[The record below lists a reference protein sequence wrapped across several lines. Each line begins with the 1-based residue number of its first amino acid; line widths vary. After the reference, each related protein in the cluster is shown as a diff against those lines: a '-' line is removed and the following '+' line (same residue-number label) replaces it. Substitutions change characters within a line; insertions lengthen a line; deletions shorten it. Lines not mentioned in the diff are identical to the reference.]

1 MENKRIEFLDAT
13 KGAGITLVIFAH
25 SMSSKMPFLYSF
37 LMPVF
42 FFVSGYVFRKKPVG
56 EVFIDKLNRLY
67 IPFAFF
73 FIGSWLFFLIPLL
86 MKGNAVSIQEHLFLI
101 KNVFIGDERNG
112 GNVPIWFLVCNFS
125 ICILYAV
132 ILKYVPQITWQSL
145 LCVGMGLAGNYM
157 YWHHIVLPYKLD
169 AACSSIIFFHL
180 GYMARQKDWVIKAA
194 NWKPAILIPVV
205 LISLA
210 VSYYFSMLNIQ
221 QSGIN
226 KVNII
231 HNIVGDYLP
240 FTLTGLFVLAWFILT
255 AYKVG
260 NGLALLN
267 YYGRNSMVI
276 LGTHYITLHVIKDN
290 IDKYIDVETLGF
302 NVLLTVILLVLSLP
316 LIYLAK
322 RFVPAFTSYDKL
334 IKTKSSVVQQH

>member
-1 MENKRIEFLDAT
+1 MENNRIEFLDAT

-25 SMSSKMPFLYSF
+25 SMSSQMPFLYSF

-42 FFVSGYVFRKKPVG
+42 FFVTGYVFKKKPVG

-73 FIGSWLFFLIPLL
+73 FICSWLFFLMPLL
-86 MKGNAVSIQEHLFLI
+86 LKGNPVTIQEHLLLI

-125 ICILYAV
+125 ICIIYATLLNYIPKLSIV
-132 ILKYVPQITWQSL
+132 SL
-145 LCVGMGLAGNYM
+145 ICIGLGLAGNYM
-157 YWHHIVLPYKLD
+157 YWHDIVLPYKID
-169 AACSSIIFFHL
+169 AAFSSILFLHL
-180 GYMARQKDWVIKAA
+180 GYVARQKDWVVQVG
-194 NWKPAILIPVV
+194 NWKPSILIPVV
-205 LISLA
+205 IISFA
-210 VSYYFSMLNIQ
+210 ISYYFSMLNIE

-240 FTLTGLFVLAWFILT
+240 FTLTGLFVLVWFIII
-255 AYKVG
+255 AYKLG
-260 NGLALLN
+260 NGLSLLN
-267 YYGRNSMVI
+267 YFGRNSMVI
-276 LGTHYITLHVIKDN
+276 LGTHYITLHIIKDN
-290 IDKYIDVETLGF
+290 IDKYVDVETLGF
-302 NVLLTVILLVLSLP
+302 NILLTGFLLALSLP

-334 IKTKSSVVQQH
+334 IKTKSSVAKKV